1 MRIKIFIILL
11 FTLYQTSS
19 FAKTNDKNDFNYKY
33 LSNYFSALLSFDNQK
48 NEKALE
54 FFETSKSLKR
64 KHEKFLKEYVYALVL
79 DGQVKKAITQIK
91 SSRNSESSNFFE
103 AKLLLAL
110 DLIGK
115 KKYKQASKVIKSFD
129 ISNNNT
135 YELIIL
141 KSLENYNQ
149 LFKEKD
155 STQSYSKCYCTRM
168 LLEQCL

>member
-64 KHEKFLKEYVYALVL
+64 KHEKFSKFEHFKFE
-79 DGQVKKAITQIK
+79 DFKFEKKFFELRVSKNFFSKKSLLK
-91 SSRNSESSNFFE
+91 SST
-103 AKLLLAL
+103 LY
-110 DLIGK
+110 K
-115 KKYKQASKVIKSFD
+115 KSW
-129 ISNNNT
+129 
-135 YELIIL
+135 IIL
-141 KSLENYNQ
+141 HWLA
-149 LFKEKD
+149 
-155 STQSYSKCYCTRM
+155 T
-168 LLEQCL
+168 